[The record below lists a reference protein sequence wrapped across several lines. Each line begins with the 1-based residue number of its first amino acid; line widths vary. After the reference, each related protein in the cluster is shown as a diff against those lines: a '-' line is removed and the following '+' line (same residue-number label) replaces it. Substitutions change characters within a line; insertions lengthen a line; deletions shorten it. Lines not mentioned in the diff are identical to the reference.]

1 MKASTVNLTRIST
14 YPILIELR
22 DRIKHTNAL
31 EFQSFDDIVEL
42 RDLLTEH
49 LKQVHNPYIF
59 DPKAS
64 TAKFVPPRKLAEG
77 KENIMGDVD
86 TPNAEFSFSAL
97 DYLGDSELAKGY
109 CTMRNADYAELNSS
123 MQWNRGPVTNTM
135 HCRIYGLSIVKDL
148 TRDTLHSFDCWG
160 EVQLPDG
167 EVVAVRIKHQI
178 MAYILATYW

>member
-49 LKQVHNPYIF
+49 LKQVHNPYIL
-59 DPKAS
+59 DPKTS
-64 TAKFVPPRKLAEG
+64 TATFVPPRKL
-77 KENIMGDVD
+77 
-86 TPNAEFSFSAL
+86 AEFSFSAL

-135 HCRIYGLSIVKDL
+135 QCRIYGLSIVKDL

-167 EVVAVRIKHQI
+167 EVVVVRSKHQI